1 MSNHKVDLATT
12 VNITT
17 TYAGQWASKYVSI
30 ALLSGKTLDNGGVT
44 IMPNIDYKY
53 VIQKGAFDANFIK
66 NASCDFTDTGAVTL
80 TERVLTLEEF
90 QINSEFCKKDFSQT
104 WQAAEMGYSVL
115 NGNLPASFQEFIVTQ
130 FAAKVADKYEQVI
143 WNGTNGNAGE
153 FDGFTT
159 LFAADGDVVDVAA
172 VGGGVDAANVI
183 AELQKIVAAI
193 PATVYEKE
201 DMHVYIGTDMLRFYI
216 QALGLVGAG
225 SGIDNKGTLWY
236 NGVPLTIDGIKLFHS
251 PGMPANTAVA
261 AQSSNLYFG
270 TGLLSDMNEIRI
282 IDMQDID
289 GSQNVRFIMRWKAGI
304 EYGIGSEVVLYA

>member
-12 VNITT
+12 TNITT
-17 TYAGQWASKYVSI
+17 TYNGEWANKYVSI
-30 ALLSGKTLDNGGVT
+30 SLLSGKTLDNGGVT

-66 NASCDFTDTGAVTL
+66 NATCDFADTGQLDL

-115 NGNLPASFQEFIVTQ
+115 GENLPKSFQDFIVAQ
-130 FAAKVADKYEQVI
+130 FAAKIADKYEQVI
-143 WNGTNGNAGE
+143 WSGTNGNAGE

-172 VGGGVDAANVI
+172 VGGGIDASNVI
-183 AELQKIVAAI
+183 AELGKIVAAI
-193 PATVYEKE
+193 PGAVYEKD
-201 DMHVYIGTDMLRFYI
+201 DMHVYIGTNILRFYV
-216 QALGLVGAG
+216 QALGAVGAG

-236 NGVPLTIDGIKLFHS
+236 NGVPLTVDGVKLFHS
-251 PGMPANTAVA
+251 PGMPANKAVA
-261 AQSSNLYFG
+261 AQASNLYFG
-270 TGLLSDMNEIRI
+270 TGVMSDMNEIKI
-282 IDMQDID
+282 IDMADID
-289 GSQNVRFIMRWKAGI
+289 GSQNVRFVMRWKAGI
-304 EYGIGSEVVLYA
+304 QYGIGSEVVLYA

>member
-12 VNITT
+12 TNITT
-17 TYAGQWASKYVSI
+17 TYAGEWANKYVSI

-66 NASCDFTDTGAVTL
+66 NATCDFADTGQLDL

-115 NGNLPASFQEFIVTQ
+115 GENLPKSFQDFIVAQ

-172 VGGGVDAANVI
+172 VGGGIDASNVV
-183 AELQKIVAAI
+183 AELGKIVAAI
-193 PATVYEKE
+193 PATVYEKD
-201 DMHVYIGTDMLRFYI
+201 DMHIYIGTNILRFYV
-216 QALGLVGAG
+216 QALGAVGAG

-236 NGVPLTIDGIKLFHS
+236 NGVPLTVDGVKLFHS
-251 PGMPANTAVA
+251 PGMPANKAVA
-261 AQSSNLYFG
+261 AQAGNLYFG
-270 TGLLSDMNEIRI
+270 TGVMSDMNEIKI
-282 IDMQDID
+282 IDMADID
-289 GSQNVRFIMRWKAGI
+289 GSQNVRFVMRWKAGI
-304 EYGIGSEVVLYA
+304 QYGIGSEVVLYA

>member
-12 VNITT
+12 TNITT
-17 TYAGQWASKYVSI
+17 TYAGQWANKYVSI

-66 NASCDFTDTGAVTL
+66 NAGCDFADTGQLDL

-115 NGNLPASFQEFIVTQ
+115 GENLPKSFQDFIVSQ
-130 FAAKVADKYEQVI
+130 FAAKIADKYEQVI

-153 FDGFTT
+153 FDGFCT
-159 LFAADGDVVDVAA
+159 LFAADADVVDVAG
-172 VGGGVDAANVI
+172 VGAIDKANVVS
-183 AELQKIVAAI
+183 ELQRVVAAVPDTI
-193 PATVYEKE
+193 YAKDDLY
-201 DMHVYIGTDMLRFYI
+201 VYINTDTLRFYI
-216 QALGLVGAG
+216 SALGLIGAG
-225 SGIDNKGTLWY
+225 SGIDNRGTLWF
-236 NGVPLTIDGIKLFHS
+236 NGVPLTIDGVKIFHA
-251 PGMPANTAVA
+251 PGMPANRVVA
-261 AQSSNLYFG
+261 AQASNLYFG
-270 TGLLSDMNEIRI
+270 TGVLSDMNEIKI
-282 IDMQDID
+282 IDMADID

-304 EYGIGSEVVLYA
+304 QYGLGSEVVLLA

>member
-12 VNITT
+12 TNITT

-66 NASCDFTDTGAVTL
+66 NAGCDFADTGQLDL

-115 NGNLPASFQEFIVTQ
+115 GENLPASFQEFIVSQ

-153 FDGFTT
+153 FDGFVT
-159 LFAADGDVVDVAA
+159 LFAADADVIDVAGVGAIDKANVVSELQRTVAA
-172 VGGGVDAANVI
+172 VPDT
-183 AELQKIVAAI
+183 LYDKDDL
-193 PATVYEKE
+193 Y
-201 DMHVYIGTDMLRFYI
+201 VYINTDTLRFYI
-216 QALGLVGAG
+216 SALGLIGAG
-225 SGIDNKGTLWY
+225 SGIDNRGTLWF
-236 NGVPLTIDGIKLFHS
+236 NGVPLTIDGVKIFHA
-251 PGMPANTAVA
+251 PGLPANKVIA

-270 TGLLSDMNEIRI
+270 TGVMSDMNEIKI
-282 IDMQDID
+282 IDMADID

-304 EYGIGSEVVLYA
+304 QYGLGSEVVMLA

>member
-12 VNITT
+12 TNITT

-66 NASCDFTDTGAVTL
+66 NAGCDFADTGQLDL

-115 NGNLPASFQEFIVTQ
+115 GENLPASFQEFIVSQ

-153 FDGFTT
+153 FDGFVT
-159 LFAADGDVVDVAA
+159 LFAADADVIDVAG
-172 VGGGVDAANVI
+172 VGAIDKANVVS
-183 AELQKIVAAI
+183 ELQRTVAAI
-193 PATVYEKE
+193 PDTLYDK
-201 DMHVYIGTDMLRFYI
+201 DDLYVYINTDTLRFYI
-216 QALGLVGAG
+216 SALGLIGAG
-225 SGIDNKGTLWY
+225 SGIDNRGTLWF
-236 NGVPLTIDGIKLFHS
+236 NGVPLTIDGVKIFHA
-251 PGMPANTAVA
+251 PGLPANKVIA

-270 TGLLSDMNEIRI
+270 TGVMSDMNEIKI
-282 IDMQDID
+282 IDMADID

-304 EYGIGSEVVLYA
+304 QYGLGSEVVMLA

>member
-1 MSNHKVDLATT
+1 MSDHKVDLATT
-12 VNITT
+12 VNITS

-53 VIQKGAFDANFIK
+53 VIQKGVFDSNFIK
-66 NASCDFTDTGAVTL
+66 DASCDFTDTGAVTL
-80 TERVLTLEEF
+80 TERVLTLEEY
-90 QINSEFCKKDFSQT
+90 QINSEFCKKEFSQT

-115 NGNLPASFQEFIVTQ
+115 NSDLPASFQEFIVSN
-130 FAAKVADKYEQVI
+130 FAAKIADKYEQVI
-143 WNGTNGNAGE
+143 WSGVNGNQGE
-153 FDGFTT
+153 FDGFTV
-159 LFAADGDVVDVAA
+159 LFAADADVIDVAA
-172 VGGGVDAANVI
+172 PAIDAANVI
-183 AELQKIVAAI
+183 GTLQSVVAAI
-193 PATVYEKE
+193 PATVYEKD
-201 DMHVYIGTDMLRFYI
+201 DMYVYIGTDILRFYI

-251 PGMPANTAVA
+251 PGMPANKAVA
-261 AQSSNLYFG
+261 AQSSNLFFG
-270 TGLLSDMNEIRI
+270 TGLQSDMNEIRI

-304 EYGIGSEVVLYA
+304 EYGIGSEVVLLA

>member
-12 VNITT
+12 TNITT

-66 NASCDFTDTGAVTL
+66 NAGCDFADTGQLDL

-115 NGNLPASFQEFIVTQ
+115 GENLPASFQEFIVSQ

-143 WNGTNGNAGE
+143 WGGTNGNAGE
-153 FDGFTT
+153 FDGFVT
-159 LFAADGDVVDVAA
+159 LFAADADVIDVAG
-172 VGGGVDAANVI
+172 VGAIDKANVVS
-183 AELQKIVAAI
+183 ELQRTVAAI
-193 PATVYEKE
+193 PDTLYDK
-201 DMHVYIGTDMLRFYI
+201 DDLYVYINTDTLRFYI
-216 QALGLVGAG
+216 SALGLIGAG
-225 SGIDNKGTLWY
+225 SGIDNRGTLWF
-236 NGVPLTIDGIKLFHS
+236 NGVPLTIDGVKIFHA
-251 PGMPANTAVA
+251 PGMPANTVVA

-270 TGLLSDMNEIRI
+270 TGVMSDLNEIKI
-282 IDMQDID
+282 IDMADID

-304 EYGIGSEVVLYA
+304 QYGLGSEVVMLA

>member
-17 TYAGQWASKYVSI
+17 TYAGQWANKYVSD

-66 NASCDFTDTGAVTL
+66 DATCDFTDTGAVTL

-90 QINSEFCKKDFSQT
+90 QINSEFCKKEFSQT

-115 NGNLPASFQEFIVTQ
+115 NQDLPKSFQEFIVLQ
-130 FAAKVADKYEQVI
+130 FAAKIADKYEQVI
-143 WNGTNGNAGE
+143 WSGTNGNTGE

-159 LFAADGDVVDVAA
+159 LFAADADVVDVAA
-172 VGGGVDAANVI
+172 VGGGINAANVI
-183 AELQKIVAAI
+183 AELSKIVAAI
-193 PATVYEKE
+193 PATVYEKA
-201 DMHVYIGTDMLRFYI
+201 DMNLYIGTNILRFYI

-236 NGVPLTIDGIKLFHS
+236 NGVPLTIDGVKLFHS

-261 AQSSNLYFG
+261 AQSSNLFFG
-270 TGLLSDMNEIRI
+270 TGVISDLTEIRI

-304 EYGIGSEVVLYA
+304 QYGIGAEVVLYA

>member
-12 VNITT
+12 VNITS
-17 TYAGQWASKYVSI
+17 TYAGQWASKYVSV

-53 VIQKGAFDANFIK
+53 VIQKGVFDSNFIK
-66 NASCDFTDTGAVTL
+66 NSSCDFTDTGSVTL
-80 TERVLTLEEF
+80 TERVLTLEEY

-115 NGNLPASFQEFIVTQ
+115 SEDLPASFQEFIVTN
-130 FAAKVADKYEQVI
+130 FAAKIADKYEQVI
-143 WNGTNGNAGE
+143 WSGVNGNEGE
-153 FDGFTT
+153 FDGFTV
-159 LFAADGDVVDVAA
+159 LFAADADVIDVAA
-172 VGGGVDAANVI
+172 PAIDAANVI
-183 AELQKIVAAI
+183 GTLQSVVAAI
-193 PATVYEKE
+193 PSTVYEKD
-201 DMHVYIGTDMLRFYI
+201 DMYVYIGTDILRFYI

-236 NGVPLTIDGIKLFHS
+236 NGVPLTIDGVKLFHS
-251 PGMPANTAVA
+251 PGMPANKAVA
-261 AQSSNLYFG
+261 AQASNLFFG
-270 TGLLSDMNEIRI
+270 TGLQSDMNEIRI

-304 EYGIGSEVVLYA
+304 EYGIGSEVVLLA